1 MTSVVPRTPF
11 FWATHVTEAR
21 ARGWPP
27 GARGLVT
34 VPSRAVCGEAPG
46 AGGIQSATRD
56 PGLQSCSPSLPDRWF
71 LWGRPAAQVQRATHA
86 GAGGPRCRPRGRRVR
101 AVPRPRGG
109 GRRCHSPPW
118 PACAT
123 PPCPAA
129 ELPLGEPG
137 GPGTGWCWGPQTEP
151 ARAPPCSLVRSCCP
165 LSASLPQ
172 HGERRPLCRPGLALR
187 ALPGTTTLLP
197 SLPAFLHQVLGGG
210 RGGPLGCGHA
220 HRFWPVGHRSRA
232 GPAQPGSPVT
242 TSGEGRGGLR
252 PLLRTWGQANA
263 PPICRASAGD
273 VGSRGPR
280 GALQPLSVGSH
291 PSLWHP
297 PPTELPL
304 EC

>member
-86 GAGGPRCRPRGRRVR
+86 GAGGPRESHPQAPRRRTPAPPAALAR
-101 AVPRPRGG
+101 LCDSAVPGG
-109 GRRCHSPPW
+109 
-118 PACAT
+118 
-123 PPCPAA
+123 
-129 ELPLGEPG
+129 
-137 GPGTGWCWGPQTEP
+137 
-151 ARAPPCSLVRSCCP
+151 RAPPGRAGQAWSGVVLGAADRACPRPSFQSGPFLLPP
-165 LSASLPQ
+165 LSVSLPQ
-172 HGERRPLCRPGLALR
+172 HGERRPLCCPGLALR

>member
-86 GAGGPRCRPRGRRVR
+86 GAGGPRCRPRGRRVS

-109 GRRCHSPPW
+109 GRRRRPPPW

-151 ARAPPCSLVRSCCP
+151 ARAPPSSLVRSCCP
-165 LSASLPQ
+165 LS
-172 HGERRPLCRPGLALR
+172 RRLYPSTGSGGLSAALALPSEPSQVQPPSSPPFLPSSTRCWVGDGVDPWAVVTLIGSGRSATVPVR
-187 ALPGTTTLLP
+187 ALH
-197 SLPAFLHQVLGGG
+197 SLD
-210 RGGPLGCGHA
+210 
-220 HRFWPVGHRSRA
+220 HR
-232 GPAQPGSPVT
+232 
-242 TSGEGRGGLR
+242 
-252 PLLRTWGQANA
+252 
-263 PPICRASAGD
+263 
-273 VGSRGPR
+273 
-280 GALQPLSVGSH
+280 
-291 PSLWHP
+291 
-297 PPTELPL
+297 
-304 EC
+304 